1 MGQDAG
7 PVATPTSAGVAV
19 LAALEPIPWEQPERY
34 SGPRAMWLTLWAML
48 RSPLHAVVRIPWE
61 RNDFVTPLILC
72 VSAGVVGH
80 VGMLITALMF
90 ADLGEVLGEQFRALG
105 VSPLAGA
112 LLAMTTVPL
121 GITARLFVA
130 SGLSH
135 MLLKLAGAAKRP
147 YEATFRV
154 YAYAGVTSLLALI
167 PGLGGALAMA
177 LALLIVLLGLRV
189 AHRTTAG
196 QSFLGAAP
204 HFVAL
209 LLNAGF

>member
-1 MGQDAG
+1 
-7 PVATPTSAGVAV
+7 
-19 LAALEPIPWEQPERY
+19 
-34 SGPRAMWLTLWAML
+34 
-48 RSPLHAVVRIPWE
+48 
-61 RNDFVTPLILC
+61 
-72 VSAGVVGH
+72 
-80 VGMLITALMF
+80 
-90 ADLGEVLGEQFRALG
+90 
-105 VSPLAGA
+105 
-112 LLAMTTVPL
+112 
-121 GITARLFVA
+121 
-130 SGLSH
+130 